1 MKLFVDFFISP
12 IGFVSIK
19 ATENHITEI
28 IFVEKEPILT
38 SPSDLTTEC
47 KNQLLDYFSGKRKKF
62 TIPLFA
68 EGTEFQKRVWNK
80 LLEIPYGE
88 TISYFELA
96 HRLGNAKVIRA
107 AGHANGQNPISII
120 IPCHRVIGKNG
131 KLVGYG
137 GGLHRKEWLLK
148 HELQVSSEDHFFK
161 L

>member
-1 MKLFVDFFISP
+1 MKLFVDFLISP
-12 IGFVSIK
+12 IGLVSIK
-19 ATENHITEI
+19 ATENHIREI

-47 KNQLLDYFSGKRKKF
+47 KNQLLDYFSGKRKNF

-96 HRLGNAKVIRA
+96 HRLGNTKVIRA